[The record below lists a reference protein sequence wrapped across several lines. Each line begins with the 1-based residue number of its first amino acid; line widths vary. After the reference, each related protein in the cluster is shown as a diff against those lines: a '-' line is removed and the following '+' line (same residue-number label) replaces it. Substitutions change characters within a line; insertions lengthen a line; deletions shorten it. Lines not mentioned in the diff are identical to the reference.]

1 MKTKIIYAFLS
12 CMLLLA
18 AACEDEVNNWPVDG
32 SQDGLFRS
40 LTFEEKKVMPTSIEI
55 GYTKVVNATDYIFEL
70 QYVVSEH
77 NPDGYYQGGYSDTVC
92 RIDYSDENRIS
103 YDF

>member
-40 LTFEEKKVMPTSIEI
+40 LTFEEKKS
-55 GYTKVVNATDYIFEL
+55 NAYLHRDWLHESGERHRLHF
-70 QYVVSEH
+70 
-77 NPDGYYQGGYSDTVC
+77 
-92 RIDYSDENRIS
+92 
-103 YDF
+103 

>member
-55 GYTKVVNATDYIFEL
+55 GYTKVVNAT
-70 QYVVSEH
+70 
-77 NPDGYYQGGYSDTVC
+77 GYYQGGYSDTVC

>member
-40 LTFEEKKVMPTSIEI
+40 LTFEEKK
-55 GYTKVVNATDYIFEL
+55 
-70 QYVVSEH
+70 
-77 NPDGYYQGGYSDTVC
+77 
-92 RIDYSDENRIS
+92 
-103 YDF
+103 